1 MFDDDVARRMPSER
15 HVSSRRVFAFASVQ
29 SRPRRQRAALDAI
42 EIKLARG
49 RPAPRGRV
57 VRLPERR
64 RGRAIARVRART
76 TLNARARFAPNRA
89 ASDGANDRASAC
101 PARARAKTFQIRI
114 RAVTRA
120 RAPAMPVARK
130 LFDQSDASAPARALE
145 RAGSSA
151 TPIADGEKSV
161 QFKKMTLNGDESGD
175 DAEGTRRVSFDAS
188 SEILS
193 PIAKRAGVEAA
204 EAEETTPASPPL
216 RPAGAGTSET
226 SFRFDDA
233 ASDESKENAGASDDD
248 AMSFESADASMAVNM
263 TRDSENMTFQ
273 SAGYRSAL
281 LDFSSDDEFSASSK
295 RRKFRIG
302 ALLRP
307 MLAFAAGFAVVA
319 VIAIEVASSSGAK
332 EGDAKRGARRKQTF
346 RELFTASKSSQ
357 SSKDAAAV

>member
-1 MFDDDVARRMPSER
+1 
-15 HVSSRRVFAFASVQ
+15 
-29 SRPRRQRAALDAI
+29 
-42 EIKLARG
+42 
-49 RPAPRGRV
+49 
-57 VRLPERR
+57 
-64 RGRAIARVRART
+64 
-76 TLNARARFAPNRA
+76 
-89 ASDGANDRASAC
+89 
-101 PARARAKTFQIRI
+101 
-114 RAVTRA
+114 
-120 RAPAMPVARK
+120 MPVARK

-319 VIAIEVASSSGAK
+319 VIAIEVASSSGAE

-346 RELFTASKSSQ
+346 RELFTASKGSQ